1 MKEFNNWEPTDFI
14 PVTIAAVD
22 GVCTGCGLEL
32 TLVCDFVVA
41 TNRSWWGMPEIN
53 WDITAGWRGTAKIA
67 KFAGRRKAKEWN
79 LIGRLDL
86 HARRS
91 ACSR

>member
-1 MKEFNNWEPTDFI
+1 LEPGALFT
-14 PVTIAAVD
+14 TITLNRPECHSALDREVSTELNARGQGDLRRPD
-22 GVCTGCGLEL
+22 GVCTGGGL
-32 TLVCDFVVA
+32 
-41 TNRSWWGMPEIN
+41 
-53 WDITAGWRGTAKIA
+53 RGTAKIA

-79 LIGRLDL
+79 LIGRLDR